1 MREHTEH
8 VCLPW
13 FCSLAPGSSSVLLK
27 ETWKVSS
34 FTEDKDHNLAFM
46 YVTAG
51 IVHCLW
57 LVSGSLCVNGGD
69 CFVLGGLWVLKVRN
83 SFSRL

>member
-1 MREHTEH
+1 MSAL
-8 VCLPW
+8 VL
-13 FCSLAPGSSSVLLK
+13 LPGSSSGLLK

-57 LVSGSLCVNGGD
+57 LVSGSLCVNRGGFF
-69 CFVLGGLWVLKVRN
+69 CFGGTLGFE
-83 SFSRL
+83 S

>member
-1 MREHTEH
+1 MREHTEP

-57 LVSGSLCVNGGD
+57 LVSGFLCVNGGI
-69 CFVLGGLWVLKVRN
+69 VLFWGDWVLKVRN